1 MSRYDDDPMMEG
13 PQQKGPNWRK
23 AFAITLSVV
32 LAVVLAGGV
41 GVYFLKNR
49 VSHELFSLTNYVADQ
64 DVQQVD
70 EAAVQAKIAE
80 EQAAE
85 KAAENKLER
94 VSAGTKE
101 PETER
106 ETIDPEK
113 LESIHEEMEA
123 ADSIAVVENN
133 DVFNFL
139 LVGVD
144 RRDKSWNGN
153 SDSMMLVSINYDQ
166 KRISVV
172 SIMRDTY
179 VSIPGNGYNKLNYSY
194 AVGAGP
200 LLVQTISNAFRVNLE
215 KYAAV
220 DFEDMI
226 HIIDALGGLDL
237 EWTAAEITVANG
249 YMMDMCNTLGLNGD
263 DYILPVESGTYHCS
277 GVAAVAYARNRFVG
291 NSDYA
296 RTERQRYVISQIIE
310 KVKKMNILEMTSF
323 ATKVLPLITHNM
335 KESDIMDLVSKAPEL
350 LTYEIVQD
358 RIPYDGLYEVTYIGQ
373 QDMLVPYWEETIA
386 QLHNTIYGNGEASK
400 NYDNDTSK
408 RTEGNNEFSDDF
420 ENDIINGNGVDD
432 GPV

>member
-1 MSRYDDDPMMEG
+1 MSRYDDDPRMEE
-13 PQQKGPNWRK
+13 PRQKGPNWRK

-41 GVYFLKNR
+41 GIYFLKNR
-49 VSHELFSLTNYVADQ
+49 VSHELFALTNYVADQ

-70 EAAVQAKIAE
+70 QREVQAKIAE

-85 KAAENKLER
+85 KAAENKLES
-94 VSAGTKE
+94 VSGEPAE

-106 ETIDPEK
+106 ETIDAEK

-123 ADSIAVVENN
+123 ADSIAVVEDSN
-133 DVFNFL
+133 VFNFL
-139 LVGVD
+139 MVGVD

-153 SDSMMLVSINYDQ
+153 SDSMMLVSINYGA

-179 VSIPGNGYNKLNYSY
+179 VSIPGNGYHKLNYSY

-200 LLVQTISNAFRVNLE
+200 LLVQTISNAFRVDLE

-226 HIIDALGGLDL
+226 KIIDALGGIDL

-249 YMMDMCNTLGLNGD
+249 YMMDMCDTLGLNGY
-263 DYILPVESGTYHCS
+263 DYILPVESGTYHCG

-296 RTERQRYVISQIIE
+296 RTERQRYVISQILK
-310 KVKKMNILEMTSF
+310 KVKNMNIIEMTTF

-350 LTYEIVQD
+350 LSYEIVQD

-373 QDMLVPYWEETIA
+373 QDMLVPFWEETIS
-386 QLHNTIYGNGEASK
+386 QLHETIYGDGKASH
-400 NYDNDTSK
+400 NSDNDSSK

-420 ENDIINGNGVDD
+420 ENDIINGKGVDD